1 MQRDRRRIS
10 PAPGAGVP
18 PGEGLLLSL
27 SLAVLC
33 AAADVCSDMTRQ
45 VAGRVSY
52 ACAAGDAASSLQ
64 ALLPVPFG
72 SVPSPE
78 ASGGW
83 EEQDQQQGWGSR
95 GPCRAGG
102 NRQGESSAAGTAWRD
117 GLGCPMVLIWG
128 PL

>member
-1 MQRDRRRIS
+1 MQRDRLHIS

-27 SLAVLC
+27 SLAVLF
-33 AAADVCSDMTRQ
+33 AAADVCGDETRQ

-52 ACAAGDAASSLQ
+52 ACAAGKAASSLQ

-78 ASGGW
+78 ALGVW
-83 EEQDQQQGWGSR
+83 EERDQQR
-95 GPCRAGG
+95 G
-102 NRQGESSAAGTAWRD
+102 
-117 GLGCPMVLIWG
+117 
-128 PL
+128 